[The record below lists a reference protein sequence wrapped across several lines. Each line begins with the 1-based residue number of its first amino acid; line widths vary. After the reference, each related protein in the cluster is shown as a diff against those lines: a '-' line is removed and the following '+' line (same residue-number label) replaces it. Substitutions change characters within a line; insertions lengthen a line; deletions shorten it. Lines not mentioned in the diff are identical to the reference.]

1 MEAFPSRLP
10 VFTYLTVEN
19 AALYRAIMR
28 SFVEARERFV
38 LHLRPA
44 DVLRAVRENG
54 LDATAVDAALQQLC
68 AWGDLQS
75 HLDTADVATV
85 EEFYRPRF
93 LYQLTPQGEAVERAV
108 SVYVEALAQRG
119 ELQAAAL
126 GDIRTLLESV
136 AQMLSRPELDDSAV
150 HLALSALRARFD
162 ELTSQAQAFMGSLQ
176 RSIDLHG
183 AGVASFLAYKQRLI
197 DYLER
202 FVGQLVIATADIA
215 ELLGHV
221 DAAAA
226 RRLAESAGRREIA
239 DALDG
244 EEADLRAAAA
254 RWEARIEGLRG
265 WFIGRPGVPSQAEE
279 LRARARAAIP
289 ALLAAIAS
297 LHDRRFTRSDR
308 AADLRTLARWFAEAP
323 TDEDAHRLWRA
334 AFGLASA
341 RHLFVDPEALAERE
355 AAPVPASRSWLDA
368 PPLRISPRLRATGR
382 HARPGRPND
391 VIDRSRE
398 KALLLA
404 HEDEEERALAEA
416 RARLATGR
424 PARLSELGE
433 LTPLAFDMLLDW
445 LGEALAAGGG
455 ETTSSD
461 GSIAISLVPTNDGRV
476 ATVETPAGTFRGP
489 DHLLTLRALAPEE
502 TAPGRHRT
510 RAPEEVAPARH
521 RATAPDEALPAR
533 HRATAPPGPAPAR
546 AAAER
551 S

>member
-1 MEAFPSRLP
+1 MSSAKLP
-10 VFTYLTVEN
+10 AFTYLTVEN

-44 DVLRAVRENG
+44 DVGRAVRDGSIDSASVE
-54 LDATAVDAALQQLC
+54 AALHKLC
-68 AWGDLQS
+68 EWGNLQS

-108 SVYVEALAQRG
+108 GTYFETLARRG

-126 GDIRTLLESV
+126 GDIRTLLENV
-136 AQMLSRPELDDSAV
+136 VRMLDDRDRQELDDSAV

-162 ELTSQAQAFMGSLQ
+162 ELTTQAQAFMGSLQ

-183 AGVASFLAYKQRLI
+183 ADVQSFLAYKQRLI

-215 ELLGHV
+215 ELLGRI
-221 DAAAA
+221 DSAAA

-239 DALDG
+239 DTLGGD
-244 EEADLRAAAA
+244 EADFKAAAA

-265 WFIGRPGVPSQAEE
+265 WFIGHPGAPSQAEE

-308 AADLRTLARWFAEAP
+308 TADLRALARWFAAAP
-323 TDEDAHRLWRA
+323 SDADAHRLWRA

-341 RHLFVDPEALAERE
+341 RHLFINEAALAERE
-355 AAPVPASRSWLDA
+355 AAPVPAARSWFDA

-382 HARPGRPND
+382 HARPGRQSG

-404 HEDEEERALAEA
+404 QQDEEALALQAA
-416 RARLATGR
+416 RAQLATGR
-424 PARLSELGE
+424 PTRLSEIGE
-433 LTPLAFDMLLDW
+433 LAPLAFDLLLDW
-445 LGEALAAGGG
+445 LGEALAAGDG
-455 ETTSSD
+455 EILSAD
-461 GSIAISLVPTNDGRV
+461 GAIAISLTPTGDGRI
-476 ATVETPAGTFRGP
+476 ATITTPAGAFSGP
-489 DHLLTLRALAPEE
+489 DHVITLRALAPEE
-502 TAPGRHRT
+502 AAPTGR
-510 RAPEEVAPARH
+510 RA
-521 RATAPDEALPAR
+521 
-533 HRATAPPGPAPAR
+533 PAPAP
-546 AAAER
+546 AASPHAPAA
-551 S
+551 SPHAPAASPHAPAQSP

>member
-1 MEAFPSRLP
+1 MEESPAKLPAFS
-10 VFTYLTVEN
+10 YLTAEN

-54 LDATAVDAALQQLC
+54 LDPAAVDAALQKLC
-68 AWGDLQS
+68 EWGNLQS

-108 SVYVEALAQRG
+108 GAYFEALAQRG

-126 GDIRTLLESV
+126 DDIRTLLESV

-150 HLALSALRARFD
+150 HLALSALRARFG
-162 ELTSQAQAFMGSLQ
+162 ELTTQAQAFMGSLQ
-176 RSIDLHG
+176 RSIDLHA

-215 ELLGHV
+215 ELLGRV
-221 DAAAA
+221 DGAAAQ
-226 RRLAESAGRREIA
+226 RLADSAGRREVA

-244 EEADLRAAAA
+244 EEADQRAAAA
-254 RWEARIEGLRG
+254 RWEARIEGVRG
-265 WFIGRPGVPSQAEE
+265 WFIGRPGSPSQAEE

-289 ALLAAIAS
+289 ALLSAVAS

-323 TDEDAHRLWRA
+323 SDADAHRIWRA
-334 AFGLASA
+334 AFALAST
-341 RHLFVDPEALAERE
+341 RHLFVNEEAMAERE

-382 HARPGRPND
+382 HARPGRPSD

-404 HEDEEERALAEA
+404 HEDEDERAIADA

-424 PARLSELGE
+424 PTRLSELGR
-433 LTPLAFDMLLDW
+433 LDPLAFEMLLDW

-455 ETTSSD
+455 EATSAD
-461 GSIAISLVPTNDGRV
+461 GAIAISLVPTNDGQV
-476 ATVETPAGTFRGP
+476 ATVETPSGTFRGP
-489 DHLLTLRALAPEE
+489 DHLLTLRSL
-502 TAPGRHRT
+502 
-510 RAPEEVAPARH
+510 
-521 RATAPDEALPAR
+521 APDEAPPPR
-533 HRATAPPGPAPAR
+533 HRAPAPPEDAAPPRQRAPAPSGPSP
-546 AAAER
+546 AER
-551 S
+551 P